1 MTLTREQLDR
11 YRKTAEMRMAEE
23 ARRASLRREIAWRT
37 AHDAARILK
46 DQFGVTRVSAFGSIL
61 RPESFSLWSDLD
73 IAAWGLTPR
82 NWLKA
87 SAAVRALSAEIELNL
102 VDIDT
107 CSDSLLLVIQRD
119 GASL

>member
-23 ARRASLRREIAWRT
+23 ALRASLRRETAWRT
-37 AHDAARILK
+37 AREAARILK
-46 DQFGVTRVSAFGSIL
+46 DQFCATRVCAFGSIL

-87 SAAVRALSAEIELNL
+87 SAAVRALSDEIELNL

-107 CSDSLLLVIQRD
+107 CSDSLLRVIQRD
-119 GASL
+119 GTTL

>member
-11 YRKTAEMRMAEE
+11 YRTTAETRMAEE
-23 ARRASLRREIAWRT
+23 ARRASLRRETAWRR
-37 AHDAARILK
+37 AREAARILK
-46 DQFGVTRVSAFGSIL
+46 DQFGATRVCAFGSIL

-87 SAAVRALSAEIELNL
+87 SAAIRALSDEIELNL
-102 VDIDT
+102 VDTDT
-107 CSDSLLLVIQRD
+107 CSDSLLRVIQRD
-119 GASL
+119 GTTL